1 MTTKKYHT
9 RKSYISLGMII
20 VLQCMPLLTWTSY
33 ANEPQTE
40 VPTETA
46 PEQTTPNTQE
56 ETLDTLAAPSVEIP
70 TPVALSMDSVV
81 EEPLPIVETTISPG
95 ETSTSTLI
103 TPEIPYFQSTGTSTT
118 PSTIFYLNA
127 TSSFDS
133 IFENATTSQEEPH
146 ASSTVI
152 IAPGASS
159 IELTGEEINQD
170 ENSGELPSGTTT
182 IFTGSSVAMANILNI
197 TNTNLINSTGS
208 IILKNL
214 FNSQDQDVDT
224 RLNQEATST
233 PCTLLSC
240 NGVDTITTNITAQS
254 TVDTTISLVASS
266 GSNEASTVDA
276 AVINTG
282 NVYAGLNLVNIAN
295 TTLIDSQY
303 LLLSLNSFGD
313 FNGDIVFPSLAT
325 FFSSSGGGAHLP
337 GFENVTTRANATVTN
352 NLNVA
357 ANSGDN
363 IVASSTGFTQTGS
376 TDSSLNLYNTTNT
389 MLVGGNSLLLLLKVT
404 GTWLGNLI
412 GVKNTTDFMEN
423 KSTRMLQIEE
433 TTARATSNGGA
444 LRSTSTALLTNNVE
458 VLAES
463 GNNKITDTNTS
474 EITTGD
480 AYASANI
487 INIANTH
494 IIGRNWILA
503 MVTIFGDFTGDIT
516 FGRPDLWIGEQVSG
530 ESIIENETELLYRIT
545 IINKGDS
552 NSSNVV
558 VTSSYD
564 TTHLTITNSS
574 IPYREDTKGNLIF
587 SIGDMAPK
595 ESQEII
601 FYAKIKESTPGVAI
615 TNTVIVKGDEKDNN
629 TLDNTDT
636 TTILTTG
643 RTTSSSGG
651 YQYVPPTI
659 LVLTTSPKT
668 NPLPLKREEQ
678 VSRLDSILVTRVSTS
693 TLVTAAENSVKQTI
707 IIRNP
712 TNSEIPS
719 IIFNDL
725 LLDENGKIVKKE
737 SFDIGGL
744 LAGEEVTL
752 TYSLSFASQASG
764 GVYTLSSEAIGTGSQ
779 SIYFGNNGIVMYLP
793 NKKDILNLIEPR
805 AASTSTIISSTK
817 VTPHIKKVTLKS
829 FIENTL
835 VEKAYAVDEAQGE
848 QSSPFREASPSF
860 QYLMLFGAFS
870 TLRLFRKEPKRKLLE
885 QELN

>member
-1 MTTKKYHT
+1 
-9 RKSYISLGMII
+9 MII
-20 VLQCMPLLTWTSY
+20 VLQCIPLLTLTSY
-33 ANEPQTE
+33 ADEPQTE
-40 VPTETA
+40 VPTET
-46 PEQTTPNTQE
+46 PSDQTIRNKQE
-56 ETLDTLAAPSVEIP
+56 ETLGTLAAPSVEIP
-70 TPVALSMDSVV
+70 TLVAPSIDSVA
-81 EEPLPIVETTISPG
+81 EEPLPVVEIIISPG
-95 ETSTSTLI
+95 TASTSTLI
-103 TPEIPYFQSTGTSTT
+103 TREIPHVQSTGTSTT
-118 PSTIFYLNA
+118 PSTMLYLNA
-127 TSSFDS
+127 TSSLDS

-152 IAPGASS
+152 MAPGASS
-159 IELTGEEINQD
+159 TELIGKEINQD
-170 ENSGELPSGTTT
+170 KNIGELPSGTTT

-197 TNTNLINSTGS
+197 TNTNLVNSTGS

-214 FNSQDQDVDT
+214 FSGQDQDVDT

-240 NGVDTITTNITAQS
+240 NGVDTITTNITAES
-254 TVDTTISLVASS
+254 TVGTTVSLVASS
-266 GSNEASTVDA
+266 GNNEASTVDA

-295 TTLIDSQY
+295 TTLIDSHY

-313 FNGDIVFPSLAT
+313 FNGDIVFPSLTT
-325 FFSSSGGGAHLP
+325 FFSSSGDSASLP
-337 GFENVTTRANATVTN
+337 GFKKVTTVANATLTN
-352 NLNVA
+352 NLNIA

-363 IVASSTGFTQTGS
+363 IIASSTGFTQTGS

-412 GVKNTTDFMEN
+412 GIKNTTDFMEN
-423 KSTRMLQIEE
+423 KATRMLQIEE
-433 TTARATSNGGA
+433 TTTRATSNGGA
-444 LRSTSTALLTNNVE
+444 LQSTSTALLTNNVE

-574 IPYREDTKGNLIF
+574 IPYREDTKGNLVF

-601 FYAKIKESTPGVAI
+601 FYAKIKESTPGVSI
-615 TNTVIVKGDEKDNN
+615 TNTVKVKGDEKDNN

-659 LVLTTSPKT
+659 LVLATSPKT
-668 NPLPLKREEQ
+668 NPLPLQQKEQ

-725 LLDENGKIVKKE
+725 LLDENGKIVKNE
-737 SFDIGGL
+737 SFDIGSL

-752 TYSLSFASQASG
+752 TYSISFASQASG
-764 GVYTLSSEAIGTGSQ
+764 GVYTLSSEAIGAGSQ
-779 SIYFGNNGIVMYLP
+779 NIYFGNNGIVMYLP
-793 NKKDILNLIEPR
+793 TKKDILNLIEPR

-817 VTPHIKKVTLKS
+817 VSPHIKKVTLKS
-829 FIENTL
+829 FIENNL
-835 VEKAYAVDEAQGE
+835 VEKAYALDEAQGE
-848 QSSPFREASPSF
+848 QLNPFQETSPSF

-870 TLRLFRKEPKRKLLE
+870 TLRLFRKEPKRQLLE